1 MSFPVGR
8 DAHALWQDW
17 ESQHTQN
24 TAAPHNMKE
33 TTKTAL
39 RATAVLAVAFGLCV
53 TGLTAADAKSSPIK
67 EAMKKYNAAPKG
79 TDPVCK
85 KAGEGKASKE
95 EIKGMLAAYTA
106 MAAAKPPQGD
116 AAKWKQLCDA
126 LVAAT
131 SALDKGEAGAADKF
145 KAAVNCKACHTDFKP
160 AKK

>member
-1 MSFPVGR
+1 M
-8 DAHALWQDW
+8 Q
-17 ESQHTQN
+17 
-24 TAAPHNMKE
+24 E

-39 RATAVLAVAFGLCV
+39 RASAVIAVAFGLCV
-53 TGLTAADAKSSPIK
+53 TGLTAADAQSSPIK

-106 MAAAKPPQGD
+106 MAAAKPPQGE

-131 SALDKGEAGAADKF
+131 AALDKGEAGAADKF
-145 KAAVNCKACHTDFKP
+145 KAAVNCKACHDEFKP
-160 AKK
+160 AAKK

>member
-1 MSFPVGR
+1 MSAYQPRQG
-8 DAHALWQDW
+8 DH
-17 ESQHTQN
+17 N
-24 TAAPHNMKE
+24 TTLHLVPNMKE

-53 TGLTAADAKSSPIK
+53 TGLTAADAKSNPIK

-85 KAGEGKASKE
+85 KASEGKASKE

-131 SALDKGEAGAADKF
+131 AALDKGEAGAADKF